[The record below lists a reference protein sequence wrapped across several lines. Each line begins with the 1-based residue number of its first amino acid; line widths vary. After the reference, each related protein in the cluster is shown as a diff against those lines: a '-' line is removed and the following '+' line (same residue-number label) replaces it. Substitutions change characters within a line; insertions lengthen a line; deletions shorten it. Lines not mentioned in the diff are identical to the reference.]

1 MGIRNAL
8 RRKGR
13 SFSTVLQVAFA
24 VGVVIAVLNMGD
36 AIIAVTEDVYEDRT
50 WDLWLFV
57 GENPADPMTTD
68 KASLVEDIDGVESA
82 EPFVRSNVEINDRA
96 VAAMGLVHDTE
107 SLAYERTLLELGQG
121 RWWTADEAED
131 AERVAVV
138 GDALAKYEE
147 IELGDT
153 IELMTATG
161 AHDFEVIGIEVAFV
175 ENGQFVTVPIETF
188 QDVLQKDDGVTG
200 FFLQTDTAD
209 HSEIDRASVRVQDD
223 LEDLGY
229 RGDVSV
235 NYVMAEQ
242 NIEQNRGLSGMFLA
256 VGFIVVLIV
265 LIGLMSTLVMNI
277 LDRTTEIG
285 MLRCIGAKSKD
296 VRRVFSSEA
305 LFLAFIGW
313 IIGVPLGF
321 GVFMILYAAMS
332 NAMKLAPPFGFDAL
346 YVGLALVFAM
356 LGTLVVI
363 FFPLRRATR
372 MRPGDAIRYE

>member
-1 MGIRNAL
+1 
-8 RRKGR
+8 
-13 SFSTVLQVAFA
+13 
-24 VGVVIAVLNMGD
+24 
-36 AIIAVTEDVYEDRT
+36 
-50 WDLWLFV
+50 
-57 GENPADPMTTD
+57 
-68 KASLVEDIDGVESA
+68 
-82 EPFVRSNVEINDRA
+82 
-96 VAAMGLVHDTE
+96 
-107 SLAYERTLLELGQG
+107 
-121 RWWTADEAED
+121 
-131 AERVAVV
+131 
-138 GDALAKYEE
+138 
-147 IELGDT
+147 LGDT
-153 IELMTATG
+153 IELTTATG
-161 AHDFEVIGIEVAFV
+161 VEDFEVIGIEVAFV

-209 HSEIDRASVRVQDD
+209 HSEIDRASVRVQED